1 MSDTELFCHHLDRF
15 VGRKP
20 GRQSRFGGGKS
31 KRLDEVA
38 RRGGGVG
45 FKINEDHSRLAQA
58 PSFSTIIATM
68 SRQIRNAGT
77 PLRRKRRQFRVD

>member
-1 MSDTELFCHHLDRF
+1 MRGLVSDTELFCHYLDR
-15 VGRKP
+15 VAGRKP

-45 FKINEDHSRLAQA
+45 FKINQDHNRLEQA
-58 PSFSTIIATM
+58 SSSSSYRTDVKANP
-68 SRQIRNAGT
+68 
-77 PLRRKRRQFRVD
+77 